1 MTPSIVRSARYMN
14 SKVSQYHFSFSA
26 IPDKLLAHLH
36 RLYYIPTPIP
46 APQQT
51 PIIIQTPPVASWFF
65 VIVLA
70 PHLHPHPSP
79 SSSRICILHSAFCIL
94 HSAFCTLHY
103 AHAHAHDPCTTHPVS
118 AQHGTAC
125 RHDKRARA
133 ASKHIKMLVR
143 GFR

>member
-51 PIIIQTPPVASWFF
+51 SLIIQTPPVASWFF

-79 SSSRICILHSAFCIL
+79 SSSRICILHSTPCIMHMHMHMTPAPL
-94 HSAFCTLHY
+94 ILSQHSTARHVG
-103 AHAHAHDPCTTHPVS
+103 TTSARELQVS
-118 AQHGTAC
+118 TYKCWCGGLG
-125 RHDKRARA
+125 K
-133 ASKHIKMLVR
+133 
-143 GFR
+143 